1 VEDANGAV
9 ISTVNNT
16 REWRR
21 QNRHMFAQVRN
32 AKAKP
37 IECFFR
43 PLDVLLTDMI
53 LPGYSPPFPDSAA
66 EDEEAG
72 LKYQREHGYLL
83 GSDEFIEKVRDT
95 IVRYENRPHA
105 GLKRSPLEEL
115 RYAGE
120 TEGWEPV
127 WIDEIDIRH
136 IFLESDKRT
145 VKGNRI
151 RICVRIADTT
161 YVGSNLTGEMLK
173 ENRNNLAG
181 LDGTRVQVYYDPDD
195 PLAGAW
201 AADPRNGMS
210 IYLTPEEKIDPFNSE
225 AVSEKL
231 AEKRDNMKT
240 VAGVYR
246 ETVVAAGN
254 VLTSPRYK
262 PLVEAKQ
269 SARKAVET
277 KTGDTIRTRAMSN
290 EDFSAAV
297 AARLSKETEERVKH
311 QKVFSHPTKR
321 YQAIL
326 DTIIGGGELFPQDRL
341 YKAEYES
348 GMIPEEKMAGL
359 YQF

>member
-1 VEDANGAV
+1 
-9 ISTVNNT
+9 
-16 REWRR
+16 
-21 QNRHMFAQVRN
+21 MFAQVRN

-37 IECFFR
+37 IERFFR
-43 PLDVLLTDMI
+43 TLDVLLTDMI

-66 EDEEAG
+66 EDEEADRR

-83 GSDEFIEKVRDT
+83 GSDEFIEKVRDA

-127 WIDEIDIRH
+127 WIDENDIRH

-151 RICVRIADTT
+151 RIADTI
-161 YVGSNLTGEMLK
+161 YVGPNLTGEMLK

-181 LDGTRVQVYYDPDD
+181 LDGTSVLVYYDPDD
-195 PLAGAW
+195 LLAGAW

-225 AVSEKL
+225 AVGEKL

-246 ETVVAAGN
+246 ETVAAAGK

-269 SARKAVET
+269 AARKAVEE
-277 KTGDTIRTRAMSN
+277 KTGDTIRTQAMTN
-290 EDFSAAV
+290 DDFSAAV
-297 AARLSKETEERVKH
+297 AIASRLSQETEEQVNH
-311 QKVFSHPTKR
+311 QRVFSHPTKR

-326 DTIIGGGELFPQDRL
+326 DTVIGGGELSPQDRL
-341 YKAEYES
+341 YKVEYENRM
-348 GMIPEEKMAGL
+348 GPNEKTKWQVYINFNSPTPGAKE
-359 YQF
+359 